1 MPNVSDRVHSTA
13 FIGSG
18 VELGRDV
25 VIGPYAVLLGPLTV
39 SDEVWIGPGAHLG
52 GPPEIASFR
61 HNEPWAGD
69 LDHYEVRI
77 GSRTRI
83 RDGVT
88 IHHGS
93 WRPTVVGA
101 DCLLF
106 SHCYLAHDVQ
116 VGDGVT
122 LSAGVTVG
130 GHATIR
136 DGANLGL
143 NVMVH
148 QWRSIGAGAM
158 VGMGTAVTRD
168 IPPFATAYGVPP
180 RVRKLN
186 EFLLRKHGHS
196 ETTIDALRSRYAGQ
210 PADLPDEIE
219 AELVWWEAVADRR
232 PMAWTGG

>member
-1 MPNVSDRVHSTA
+1 M
-13 FIGSG
+13 
-18 VELGRDV
+18 
-25 VIGPYAVLLGPLTV
+25 
-39 SDEVWIGPGAHLG
+39 
-52 GPPEIASFR
+52 
-61 HNEPWAGD
+61 
-69 LDHYEVRI
+69 
-77 GSRTRI
+77 
-83 RDGVT
+83 
-88 IHHGS
+88 
-93 WRPTVVGA
+93 GA